1 MQLSI
6 KGEKML
12 SVKNK
17 KFICIVS
24 SICSIV
30 LIGLIVTVCVL
41 FIPLKGKKY
50 ENLWLGPNSSY
61 DINSHSVVVQKEAD
75 KDFVIVQLTDMQL
88 WSSGKDNNFAFETA
102 EKVIMQAEPDL
113 VVFTGDNVSGVGV
126 PELLKTFVN
135 KIEELAVKYDFLWA
149 PVFGN
154 HDNEMRATPN
164 WSGDQYLKAS
174 RENGGHCLFQKGP
187 TNLGDEYGD
196 LLGNYVINV
205 KEGDKIVQSLYMLDN
220 SAYANYSKE
229 LKNSVYEK
237 EGRNNKERPFP
248 YAQIEWCKWQ
258 ANNINKLSGSVVPSI
273 FFTHCAPYE
282 MGNVLLKYV
291 AGANGRLDG
300 QIQDNSSS
308 DDLQKQ
314 DSEGYW
320 TISGA
325 YNPPSGNTPEFKPAS
340 DIDNSY
346 PVVDGKELKGI
357 LGRFAYVPGHA
368 LYNTGMVGSMK
379 DLGLK
384 GWFVGHDHENDIV
397 FEYDNVMY
405 GYGLKAGPSPKP
417 WNSSYFF
424 GGTKIVMDE
433 AGQITPTH
441 IITTKASDYWG
452 KR

>member
-1 MQLSI
+1 
-6 KGEKML
+6 ML
-12 SVKNK
+12 G
-17 KFICIVS
+17 II
-24 SICSIV
+24 I
-30 LIGLIVTVCVL
+30 TACVL
-41 FIPLKGKKY
+41 FIPLTGKKY
-50 ENLWLGPNSSY
+50 ENLWLGPNSEY
-61 DINSHSVVVQKEAD
+61 NIEKHSVIVEKDVD

-88 WSSGKDNNFAFETA
+88 WSSSKDNNFAFETA
-102 EKVIMQAEPDL
+102 ETVIKQVEPDL

-126 PELLKTFVN
+126 PELLKTFVK

-149 PVFGN
+149 PIFGN

-164 WSGDQYLKAS
+164 WSGDQYLKVS

-205 KEGDKIVQSLYMLDN
+205 KAGDKIVQSLYMLDN
-220 SAYANYSKE
+220 SAYAEYPKE
-229 LKNSVYEK
+229 LKNAVYEK

-258 ANNINKLSGSVVPSI
+258 ANNINRISGSVVPSI

-282 MGNVLLKYV
+282 MGDVLLKYV
-291 AGANGRLDG
+291 AGPNGRLDG
-300 QIQDNSSS
+300 QIADNSSS

-325 YNPPSGNTPEFKPAS
+325 YVPPTGVTPEFKPAS
-340 DIDNSY
+340 DSEVEY
-346 PVVDGKELKGI
+346 PIVDGKQLKGI
-357 LGRFAYVPGHA
+357 LGRFAYVPSHA
-368 LYNTGMVGSMK
+368 LYNTGIVDSMK

-397 FEYDNVMY
+397 FEYDDIIY

-417 WNSSYFF
+417 WNDSYFF
-424 GGTKIVMDE
+424 GGTKIVMDND
-433 AGQITPTH
+433 GNISPTH
-441 IITTKASDYWG
+441 IITQKASNYWN
-452 KR
+452 KN